1 MAANKFCPTHHGSQ
15 SLTDAEAKDQPVA
28 TYSHACTTGF
38 PIAGQYFLYQH
49 LSQKLKNKINQINTL
64 LFLFFSLVPGVKVFL
79 QRATQGKNALGFK
92 SYCLCYNCSALILVQ
107 HGHSH
112 RHYEDEWAN
121 CVPIKFITMI
131 GRRLNLGHGLLT
143 PVLCYLSGYFLLPYS
158 FWAIFSLKQSGFQI
172 PSYLGLLFC

>member
-1 MAANKFCPTHHGSQ
+1 MPRPRTNQLPLILMLVLLVSLLLDNISCTSICHKSWKIRLIKLTH
-15 SLTDAEAKDQPVA
+15 
-28 TYSHACTTGF
+28 YC
-38 PIAGQYFLYQH
+38 
-49 LSQKLKNKINQINTL
+49 
-64 LFLFFSLVPGVKVFL
+64 FLFFSLVPGVKVFL

-112 RHYEDEWAN
+112 RHYEDEWAD

-143 PVLCYLSGYFLLPYS
+143 PVLCYLSGYLLLPYS